1 MSTIS
6 SYPAVQQIN
15 FYVNDAS
22 NELIKE
28 RRVYLENYLLPC
40 WKGRLEEMQSW
51 QEPSATD
58 LELLA
63 EYQKGVDFLTEVLK
77 QERAA

>member
-1 MSTIS
+1 MSVVS

-15 FYVNDAS
+15 FYVHDAS
-22 NELIKE
+22 PELLKE

-40 WKGRLEEMQSW
+40 WKGRLAEMQSW
-51 QEPSATD
+51 KEPSTKD
-58 LELLA
+58 LEFLA
-63 EYQKGVDFLTEVLK
+63 EYQKGVDFLTDALK

>member
-1 MSTIS
+1 MSAVS

-22 NELIKE
+22 PELLKE

-40 WKGRLEEMQSW
+40 WKGRLAEMKSW
-51 QEPSATD
+51 IEPSTTD
-58 LELLA
+58 LELRA
-63 EYQKGVDFLTEVLK
+63 EYQKGVDFLTAALK

>member
-1 MSTIS
+1 MSTTS
-6 SYPAVQQIN
+6 LYPAVKQIH

-22 NELIKE
+22 PELIKE

-40 WKGRLEEMQSW
+40 WIGRLNEILSWEET
-51 QEPSATD
+51 SATD

-63 EYQKGVDFLTEVLK
+63 EYEKGVNFLIAALK
-77 QERAA
+77 E